1 VSGWSAKR
9 FWTDATVR
17 PEGDGFGI
25 LLDTRPVRTPL
36 KAPLILPTEALARE
50 VAAEWQAQVGKV
62 NPATMPFT
70 RTANSAID
78 TVSRQHRDVVEML
91 AAYGGTDLLCYRA
104 TGPDQL
110 VAWQADAWDPLLDWS
125 AAALDAPLRTTAGVM
140 HVQQPPASLAA
151 LTAAVKALS
160 AFQLAAFHDLVAISG
175 SLVLALAVARNRV
188 TAGDAWAL
196 SRIDEDWQI
205 EQWGDDEEAAELA
218 ARKRADFLQA
228 DRFFALCG

>member
-1 VSGWSAKR
+1 MSAWSARR
-9 FWTDATVR
+9 FWTDATIR
-17 PEGDGFGI
+17 AEEGGFAI
-25 LLDTRPVRTPL
+25 LLDARPVRTPL

-50 VAAEWQAQVGKV
+50 VAAEWQAQTGTV

-78 TVSRQHRDVVEML
+78 TVIPQHHAVVGML

-104 TGPDQL
+104 TGPAEL
-110 VAWQADAWDPLLDWS
+110 VTRQAASWDPLLDWS

-140 HVQQPPASLAA
+140 HVDQPPASLAA
-151 LTAAVKALS
+151 LSGAVDALS
-160 AFQLAAFHDLVAISG
+160 AFQLAAFHDVVAISG
-175 SLVLALAVARNRV
+175 SLVLALAVIRHRL
-188 TAGDAWAL
+188 TADEAWAL
-196 SRIDEDWQI
+196 GRIDEVWQI

-228 DRFFALCG
+228 NRFFALCG

>member
-1 VSGWSAKR
+1 MSAWSARR
-9 FWTDATVR
+9 FWTDATIR
-17 PEGDGFGI
+17 EEGGGFAI

-50 VAAEWQAQVGKV
+50 VAAEWQAQTGTV

-78 TVSRQHRDVVEML
+78 TVVPQHQAVVDML

-104 TGPDQL
+104 TGPAEL
-110 VAWQADAWDPLLDWS
+110 VARQAAAWDPLLDWS
-125 AAALDAPLRTTAGVM
+125 ATALGAPLRTTAGVM
-140 HVQQPPASLAA
+140 HVDQPPASLVT
-151 LTAAVKALS
+151 LTAAVDALS
-160 AFQLAAFHDLVAISG
+160 DFQLAAFHDLVAISG
-175 SLVLALAVARNRV
+175 SLVLALAVTRDRLTV
-188 TAGDAWAL
+188 EEAWAL
-196 SRIDEDWQI
+196 SRIDEAWQI

-218 ARKRADFLQA
+218 ARKREDFLQA